1 MSARGVGLNGNRV
14 PSESTAVFIRQV
26 CFFSPILQCGVFEQ
40 FNIVTKHHS
49 HELEQVINSRKQPG
63 VASNPSKVEGSRV
76 VHLSPDL
83 VLPNL
88 VERCGRRDAIP
99 TSFSDTLPFCE
110 GRIEIS
116 GLHLEWSEDVLV

>member
-1 MSARGVGLNGNRV
+1 MTEGIGGKFVSTRGVGLNGNRV

-40 FNIVTKHHS
+40 FNIVAKHRS

-63 VASNPSKVEGSRV
+63 VARNPSKIEGSRV

-88 VERCGRRDAIP
+88 VERCGRRDAVP
-99 TSFSDTLPFCE
+99 TRLLRYLTFPR
-110 GRIEIS
+110 G
-116 GLHLEWSEDVLV
+116 ED